1 MMLDRRVAVVML
13 LAGCDSAPDGAPVS
27 PPVAEAHAVARDS
40 VRLWYRVVG
49 DGPRTVIVPNA
60 LYHGTRLDTLAL
72 SGWRVVLYD
81 PRGRGRSDSVPAE
94 KVSLDHNVT
103 DVDVI
108 RNAVAADS
116 AALIGWSGMGM
127 ELFVY
132 ALRYPHR
139 VTRLVQLAPVGPRW
153 VPWSDS
159 LVSSRRARTDTVAA
173 AHLRARASAGEF
185 AGDEVRLC
193 RELARVQL
201 PAAFGDTSLVHLAP
215 DVCEFSNEWPS
226 RIGPYF
232 GAFLPTLE
240 GFDWRPELSRVAI
253 PRLVIHGERDNTP
266 LAGNQEWVA
275 GQPAARLLVIAGA
288 GHWPHFERPDQT
300 LAAIRVFLGGLW
312 PAGSIE
318 IAAPSSRRPDGS
330 VPHAL
335 AVDEEA
341 PGGRIRG
348 TLAR

>member
-1 MMLDRRVAVVML
+1 MILNRRFAVVML
-13 LAGCDSAPDGAPVS
+13 LAGCDAARDGASVS
-27 PPVAEAHAVARDS
+27 PPVAEAFAVARDS
-40 VRLWYRVVG
+40 VRLWYRIVG

-60 LYHGTRLDTLAL
+60 LFHADRLDSLAF

-81 PRGRGRSDSVPAE
+81 PRGRGSSDSVPAE
-94 KVSLDHNVT
+94 KVSLDHNVA
-103 DVDVI
+103 DVEVI

-116 AALIGWSGMGM
+116 VALIGWSGMGM

-159 LVSSRRARTDTVAA
+159 LVSSRQARTDTAA
-173 AHLRARASAGEF
+173 AGRLRARVSAGEF

-193 RELARVQL
+193 RETARVQR

-215 DVCEFSNEWPS
+215 DVCHLPNEWPS

-232 GAFLPTLE
+232 AAFLPTLGE
-240 GFDWRPELSRVAI
+240 FDWRPDLSRVAV

-275 GQPAARLLVIAGA
+275 GQPTARLLVIPEA
-288 GHWPHFERPDQT
+288 GHWPHFERPEQT
-300 LAAIRVFLGGLW
+300 LSAIRVFLDGLW
-312 PAGSIE
+312 PAGSME
-318 IAAPSSRRPDGS
+318 VAAPASR
-330 VPHAL
+330 
-335 AVDEEA
+335 
-341 PGGRIRG
+341 
-348 TLAR
+348 